1 MLKFIC
7 SVLLVAACSASQ
19 QQELPA
25 LDAEQFDD
33 QQLDNQQLD
42 DQQFNNQQL
51 DDQQL
56 DNQQFDNQQLDDQQ
70 LDDQQLDDQQL
81 DDQQLDDQQLDNQQL
96 DDQQLDDQQLD
107 NQQMDIEQEN
117 DFDAFNNDG
126 QQQQLLDQQLIDQ
139 QASYEQNN
147 TGLEDQLNDQQ
158 LELPDSEATDPA
170 EPVEPV
176 IQQYNGLV
184 HWIGY
189 VYKPQESSVN
199 VEIVTKNNP
208 QFDIYQEVNQAKQKE
223 IVVRFYKS
231 RLRRKLRRDIDAS
244 EFRSP
249 VAYVRTRDKGEG
261 MIDVILTVRDDLE
274 AKYLAQDGNVLLS
287 FPIPSYYFGNAK
299 IAADPADRAIDL
311 ATPLTIVQQENSKSP
326 RSGRVHGYIFN
337 REVFSEVDS
346 DQMQDLPTNDISLNV
361 SEPTNELPLD
371 NETLDE
377 MPEQEML
384 QQELPE
390 QQQVPQQDS
399 QQEQQSIPENESDFA
414 NREYILFQVAAEQGN
429 AIASDEEA
437 IDQPAS
443 SADNA
448 ASNFSE
454 PQNISDGGQLE
465 ATNDSEQQNDLDQ
478 SLNNQEVNVLE
489 NNAEDLQL
497 GEVKNN
503 SENLSAIEDEEL
515 LVPLHGTEQIGQ
527 ESAIEPLSSSDS
539 KAVRLSFRDAPL
551 SEVLHAI
558 RVETGTNFIFPPPV
572 GTRKIFLNL
581 TNIPWDE
588 ALRALLEVNNLA
600 MAKVGEN
607 LVRIDTLGAIES
619 YKKQMKRIKIQA
631 GRLQPTKI
639 MIMKLSHAKAGTV
652 QGMVRNLLGAVI
664 KEDDRIRVE
673 TDQRTNSLLIEALPQ
688 DLAKIRVLVDRLD
701 RQAPQVKI
709 ASRVV
714 EILNASGNTFGISWG
729 GPINYDQSRGLGFGS
744 LVFPNFMTA
753 SWSIDGGGGTP
764 GANNPES
771 GNALG
776 VSFGSLNDSLSL
788 DLRLQMQETR
798 GTIEVVQTNN
808 VVVQDGKSATI
819 STGTTRRV
827 TVAGGGDQAG
837 SIQSISDNISLNVTP
852 QITADGSVEMQL
864 SITSNTPSATG
875 LDSTTRSVNTNLL
888 RKSGETIAIGGLY
901 TVDRT
906 KSSQGMPILSS
917 IPILGALFKSY
928 EKNEARR
935 ELLVMVT
942 PTIIEAGFIGDD
954 NSSFDNQSNVAN
966 QFQENN
972 QFQQNIN
979 NFNANNIDAEDPS
992 DQQWQD
998 NDDQFQQ
1005 GNQQDIQLEN
1015 DQAFGDDQQMDQQAF
1030 DEQQDQQQLNNNQ
1043 QQLNNLNDQQF
1054 GQDNDQNNNQQNFQ
1068 NNQQNFPNQDINDPQ
1083 ENLGDEL

>member
-1 MLKFIC
+1 MD
-7 SVLLVAACSASQ
+7 V
-19 QQELPA
+19 
-25 LDAEQFDD
+25 EQ
-33 QQLDNQQLD
+33 
-42 DQQFNNQQL
+42 
-51 DDQQL
+51 
-56 DNQQFDNQQLDDQQ
+56 
-70 LDDQQLDDQQL
+70 
-81 DDQQLDDQQLDNQQL
+81 
-96 DDQQLDDQQLD
+96 
-107 NQQMDIEQEN
+107 
-117 DFDAFNNDG
+117 DFDAFDG
-126 QQQQLLDQQLIDQ
+126 EQQSLDQQLSD
-139 QASYEQNN
+139 EQDFSNDIGIEDESDEMVIEDD
-147 TGLEDQLNDQQ
+147 GLNEQ
-158 LELPDSEATDPA
+158 ELPEGEQQVELT
-170 EPVEPV
+170 EPVVP
-176 IQQYNGLV
+176 QYNGLV

-189 VYKPQESSVN
+189 VYKPQESLIN

-231 RLRRKLRRDIDAS
+231 RLRRKLQRDIDAS

-274 AKYLAQDGNVLLS
+274 AKYFAQEGNVLLS
-287 FPIPSYYFGNAK
+287 FPIPSYYFGDAK
-299 IAADPADRAIDL
+299 IAADPTDQAIDL
-311 ATPLTIVQQENSKSP
+311 ATPLTIVQQENSKLP
-326 RSGRVHGYIFN
+326 RSGRVHGYVFN
-337 REVFSEVDS
+337 REVFSEVNN
-346 DQMQDLPTNDISLNV
+346 DQLQDLPTNGLNV
-361 SEPTNELPLD
+361 EENVEEVVDDLSID
-371 NETLDE
+371 NETLDNDE
-377 MPEQEML
+377 MIQQQEML
-384 QQELPE
+384 QQQAVPPE
-390 QQQVPQQDS
+390 NS
-399 QQEQQSIPENESDFA
+399 QQESIPENESDFA
-414 NREYILFQVAAEQGN
+414 NREYILFQVAAEQ
-429 AIASDEEA
+429 AVADEAEQV
-437 IDQPAS
+437 DEQTS
-443 SADNA
+443 SAENVA
-448 ASNFSE
+448 GNFSE
-454 PQNISDGGQLE
+454 PQDVSAGGQSVSDS
-465 ATNDSEQQNDLDQ
+465 ASEQNVIDNALT
-478 SLNNQEVNVLE
+478 NNQQVDNLDNLDNNV
-489 NNAEDLQL
+489 EDLQL
-497 GEVKNN
+497 GEVKDNE
-503 SENLSAIEDEEL
+503 ENLSAIEDEEL
-515 LVPLHGTEQIGQ
+515 LVPLHGTEQIGR

-539 KAVRLSFRDAPL
+539 KAVQLSFRDAPL

-558 RVETGTNFIFPPPV
+558 RLETGTNFIFPPSV

-607 LVRIDTLGAIES
+607 LVRIDTLSAIET
-619 YKKQMKRIKIQA
+619 YKKQMKRIQIQA

-652 QGMVRNLLGAVI
+652 QGMVSNLLGAVI

-709 ASRVV
+709 ASRIV
-714 EILNASGNTFGISWG
+714 EILNSSGHTFGISWG

-764 GANNPES
+764 GTSSPET

-798 GTIEVVQTNN
+798 GNIEVVQTNN

-864 SITSNTPSATG
+864 SITSNTPSASG

-906 KSSQGMPILSS
+906 KSSGGMPILSS

-928 EKNEARR
+928 EKNESRR

-942 PTIIEAGFIGDD
+942 PTIIEAGFIADEP
-954 NSSFDNQSNVAN
+954 SSFDNQSNVAN
-966 QFQENN
+966 QFQGND
-972 QFQQNIN
+972 QFQQNVN
-979 NFNANNIDAEDPS
+979 NFDTNNIDNENPS
-992 DQQWQD
+992 NQQWQD
-998 NDDQFQQ
+998 NDNQFQQ

-1015 DQAFGDDQQMDQQAF
+1015 DQAFGDDQQQVDQQIF
-1030 DEQQDQQQLNNNQ
+1030 DEDQQQLNNDQ
-1043 QQLNNLNDQQF
+1043 QQLDSLNDQQF
-1054 GQDNDQNNNQQNFQ
+1054 GQDNNDQDDNNFQ
-1068 NNQQNFPNQDINDPQ
+1068 NNQQDFPDNQNINNPQ
-1083 ENLGDEL
+1083 QNLGDEL

>member
-1 MLKFIC
+1 MLKLIC
-7 SVLLVAACSASQ
+7 SSLLVAACSASQ
-19 QQELPA
+19 PQELPA
-25 LDAEQFDD
+25 LDTEQFDD
-33 QQLDNQQLD
+33 QQL
-42 DQQFNNQQL
+42 NNQQL
-51 DDQQL
+51 DD
-56 DNQQFDNQQLDDQQ
+56 QQLDDQQ

-96 DDQQLDDQQLD
+96 DDQQLDNQQLDDQQLD
-107 NQQMDIEQEN
+107 NQQLDDQQLDDQQLDDQQLDDQQMDIDQEDN
-117 DFDAFNNDG
+117 FDAFNSG
-126 QQQQLLDQQLIDQ
+126 QQQLLDQQVNAQQQLLDQQL
-139 QASYEQNN
+139 NN
-147 TGLEDQLNDQQ
+147 QQLNDQQ
-158 LELPDSEATDPA
+158 LSDQQIVDDTLVLENDLTEQPDTEQQQPL
-170 EPVEPV
+170 EQQVV
-176 IQQYNGLV
+176 VQQYNGLV

-189 VYKPQESSVN
+189 VYKPQESLVN

-208 QFDIYQEVNQAKQKE
+208 QFDIYQEINQAKQKE
-223 IVVRFYKS
+223 IIVRFYKS
-231 RLRRKLRRDIDAS
+231 RLRRKLQRDIDAS

-299 IAADPADRAIDL
+299 IVADPADRAIDL
-311 ATPLTIVQQENSKSP
+311 ATPLTIVQQENSKLP
-326 RSGRVHGYIFN
+326 RSGRVQGYIFN
-337 REVFSEVDS
+337 REVFSDVNA
-346 DQMQDLPTNDISLNV
+346 DQLQDLPTNALNV
-361 SEPTNELPLD
+361 DEPTDDPALDSDILDSNELPQQ
-371 NETLDE
+371 E
-377 MPEQEML
+377 MP
-384 QQELPE
+384 
-390 QQQVPQQDS
+390 QQQTTPEEGDNQQQDDL
-399 QQEQQSIPENESDFA
+399 ESDFA
-414 NREYILFQVAAEQGN
+414 NREYILFQVAAEQGDDVTEEV
-429 AIASDEEA
+429 ASEQTTNDV
-437 IDQPAS
+437 D
-443 SADNA
+443 
-448 ASNFSE
+448 SNFSE
-454 PQNISDGGQLE
+454 PQDVSDGGQIE
-465 ATNDSEQQNDLDQ
+465 PAGDNEQN
-478 SLNNQEVNVLE
+478 SLNLQGDNELE
-489 NNAEDLQL
+489 NNVEDLGL
-497 GEVKNN
+497 GEVKN
-503 SENLSAIEDEEL
+503 ENLSAIENEEL

-539 KAVRLSFRDAPL
+539 KAVQLSFRDAPL

-619 YKKQMKRIKIQA
+619 YKKQLKRIKIQA

-709 ASRVV
+709 ASRIV
-714 EILNASGNTFGISWG
+714 EILNSSGNTFGISWG

-764 GANNPES
+764 GASNPET

-864 SITSNTPSATG
+864 SITSNTPSASG

-906 KSSQGMPILSS
+906 KGSSGMPILSS
-917 IPILGALFKSY
+917 IPILGALFKNY

-942 PTIIEAGFIGDD
+942 PTIIEAGFISDD
-954 NSSFDNQSNVAN
+954 TSGFDNQSDVGN
-966 QFQENN
+966 QFQGNN
-972 QFQQNIN
+972 QFQQNAN
-979 NFNANNIDAEDPS
+979 NFNANNIDAENPS
-992 DQQWQD
+992 NQQWQD
-998 NDDQFQQ
+998 DDDNFQQ
-1005 GNQQDIQLEN
+1005 GDQQDIQLEEN
-1015 DQAFGDDQQMDQQAF
+1015 QAFGDDQQDDEQVFDEDQQGQQ
-1030 DEQQDQQQLNNNQ
+1030 EQENQ
-1043 QQLNNLNDQQF
+1043 QQLDNLNDQQF

-1068 NNQQNFPNQDINDPQ
+1068 NNQQNFPNQDLNDPQ
-1083 ENLGDEL
+1083 QNLGDEL